1 MSPKEKTVF
10 VRSSECTH
18 VLSDEGLVLEGGAV
32 TEIPEKHLTRAL
44 TFPGVTQFNPDK
56 TTE

>member
-18 VLSDEGLVLEGGAV
+18 VLPDEGLVLEGGAV
-32 TEIPEKHLTRAL
+32 TEIPEKHLSRVLAL
-44 TFPGVTQFNPDK
+44 QGVTQFNPEK

>member
-18 VLSDEGLVLEGGAV
+18 VLSDEGLVLVAGEV
-32 TEIPEKHLTRAL
+32 TEIPEKHLSRAL
-44 TFPGVTQFNPDK
+44 ALQGVTQFNPDK